1 MGKRTLI
8 LKGDACGSPV
18 LAAAVKGFTIPVATM
33 GCIFIYSLY
42 CTVQYSST
50 VLQSYSIG
58 YVRKLITLY
67 FAMMPRI
74 LPFNPIAIFN
84 KNF

>member
-33 GCIFIYSLY
+33 EVYIYLYPVLY
-42 CTVQYSST
+42 CAVFFYGTY
-50 VLQSYSIG
+50 VL
-58 YVRKLITLY
+58 
-67 FAMMPRI
+67 
-74 LPFNPIAIFN
+74 
-84 KNF
+84 